1 MEKQRKILILIDGNA
16 LIHRSYHGLPPLT
29 TKSGELV
36 NAVYGFALTLLSVI
50 EKFHPEYIAASFD
63 LKGPTFRHEKFADY
77 KGTRAKAPDD
87 LYSQI
92 PRVKELV
99 QAFNIP
105 IYELPGFE
113 ADDVIGTL
121 SRQAVEKDENVDVI
135 IVTGDSDAFQLIN
148 DRVKVFTMRKGV
160 KDTVLYD
167 KDAVFTK
174 YGLVPDQLK
183 DYKGLRGDA
192 SDNIPGVKGIG
203 EKGAVTLLQ
212 QYTSLEKVY
221 ESLEDIKGSL
231 KQKLEDGKES
241 AFLSKELGTIDVNA
255 PVDLDFSACVTHEFD
270 RGKIVS
276 LLKELSFFS
285 LIKRLP
291 GAADDDAQT
300 ANTRQSATSAKRKN
314 APRILKTREDAE
326 SFFDSVK
333 DENECVVVL
342 DMQAGTLFGSPLS
355 GVFLCAYRD
364 VQASSSEGTCA
375 YIVLSLETKPVIKT
389 FLEKE
394 NVKKVMYGAKEIL
407 KTLHKESL
415 DMSGISFD
423 VMIAG
428 YLLNA
433 GGQVSLENLALSELG
448 EDIASCDIE
457 QKAQVIR
464 RLKVE
469 FSKKMAEIS
478 QKQESDKT
486 IQTVFS
492 TIEMPL
498 ISVLSVM
505 EERGIRLNGSVLQ
518 KLSEELTATLKTLE
532 QEIYDFAGQTF
543 NINSPK
549 QLAKVLFE
557 DLHIPTLGVKKLK
570 TGFSTASPELVKLRD
585 EYVIVQKIE
594 NYRELFKLK
603 TTYLDTLPR
612 MVDPNSRIHTV
623 YHQEIAATGR
633 LSSKD
638 PNLQNIPARNT
649 SRSDVG
655 GPAPH
660 NYGTYIR
667 GAFEAE
673 KGFVLVGADYSQIEL
688 RVAAHL
694 SDDAVMIEAF
704 RNKEDIHRTTAA
716 LIGQVKPEEVTDEMR
731 RQAKV
736 LNFGVM
742 YGMGSFGLSAAAGVN
757 QQEASQFI
765 KGYFEKFSGMAKYLE
780 GMKSFAREHGYVE
793 TELGRRRYIPEINS
807 ANQQVARG
815 AERMAINMPI
825 QGLEADIVKLA
836 MIAADKLITEQFFD
850 TARMLLQVHDELIFE
865 VKEEIAETFSKAI
878 KTSMESVYT
887 LKAPLVAD
895 VYTGKNWGEI

>member
-36 NAVYGFALTLLSVI
+36 NAVYGFALTLLGVI

-63 LKGPTFRHEKFADY
+63 LKGPTFRHVKFPEY

-105 IYELPGFE
+105 IYELDGFE
-113 ADDVIGTL
+113 ADDIIGTL
-121 SRQAVEKDENVDVI
+121 ARQAIEKDADVDVI

-167 KDAVFTK
+167 KDAVFAK

-203 EKGAVTLLQ
+203 EKGAVNLLQ
-212 QYTSLEKVY
+212 QYVSLETVY
-221 ESLEDIKGSL
+221 ESLDEINSSL
-231 KQKLEDGKES
+231 KQKLEDSKDL
-241 AFLSKELGTIDVNA
+241 AFLSKELGTIDVHA

-270 RGKIVS
+270 REKIAT
-276 LLKELSFFS
+276 LLKDLSFFS

-291 GAADDDAQT
+291 GASEQEQT
-300 ANTRQSATSAKRKN
+300 ADSKQSPIDNKQKRN
-314 APRILKTREDAE
+314 CRILKTAQETKTFLKICETIGEATI
-326 SFFDSVK
+326 
-333 DENECVVVL
+333 VL
-342 DMQAGTLFGSPLS
+342 DIQSGTLFGSALQGVCVLS
-355 GVFLCAYRD
+355 GD
-364 VQASSSEGTCA
+364 TCA
-375 YIVLSLETKPVIKT
+375 SIVFSLETKPQLKL
-389 FLEKE
+389 FLENPRIRKC
-394 NVKKVMYGAKEIL
+394 VYGAKEII
-407 KTLHKESL
+407 KILHKE
-415 DMSGISFD
+415 GIDVSSIDFD

-433 GGQVSLENLALSELG
+433 GGNVSLDNLALSELG
-448 EDIASCDIE
+448 EDIVSSDSVHKVYVI
-457 QKAQVIR
+457 QK
-464 RLKVE
+464 LKSI
-469 FSKKMAEIS
+469 FITKLSEIS
-478 QKQESDKT
+478 QTQESGKT
-486 IQTVFS
+486 LETVFYD
-492 TIEMPL
+492 IEMPL
-498 ISVLSVM
+498 ISVLASM

-518 KLSEELTATLKTLE
+518 KLSQELTATLKTLE
-532 QEIYDFAGQTF
+532 QEIYGFAVQEF

-557 DLHIPTLGVKKLK
+557 DLQISTVGVKKLK
-570 TGFSTASPELVKLRD
+570 TGFSTASAELAKLRD

-594 NYRELFKLK
+594 SYRELFKLK
-603 TTYLDTLPR
+603 TTYLDALPR
-612 MVDPNSRIHTV
+612 LVDMNSRIHTV

-633 LSSKD
+633 LSSKE
-638 PNLQNIPARNT
+638 PNLQNIPARN
-649 SRSDVG
+649 
-655 GPAPH
+655 H
-660 NYGTYIR
+660 WGTYIR

-673 KGFVLVGADYSQIEL
+673 TGYVLVGADYSQIEL

-694 SDDAVMIEAF
+694 ADDAVMIEAF

-716 LIGQVKPEEVTDEMR
+716 LIAQVNPEEVTDEMR

-736 LNFGVM
+736 LNFGIM
-742 YGMGSFGLSAAAGVN
+742 YGMGTFGLSVAAGVN
-757 QQEASQFI
+757 QEEASKFI
-765 KGYFEKFSGMAKYLE
+765 KGYFEKFSGMAKYLD
-780 GMKSFAREHGYVE
+780 GMKIFAREHGYVE
-793 TELGRRRYIPEINS
+793 TEIGRRRYTPEINS
-807 ANQQVARG
+807 TNQQVARG

-836 MIAADKLITEQFFD
+836 MLSADKLIKERFTD

-865 VKEEIAETFSKAI
+865 VKEDIAEVFSAAI
-878 KTSMESVYT
+878 KETMESVYT
-887 LKAPLVAD
+887 LKAPLVVD

>member
-1 MEKQRKILILIDGNA
+1 MEKQPKILILIDGNA

-36 NAVYGFALTLLSVI
+36 NAVYGFALTLLGVI

-105 IYELPGFE
+105 IYELAGFE
-113 ADDVIGTL
+113 ADDIIGTL
-121 SRQAVEKDENVDVI
+121 ARQAVEKDEDVEVI
-135 IVTGDSDAFQLIN
+135 IVTGDSDAFQLIT

-167 KDAVFTK
+167 KDAVFAK
-174 YGLVPDQLK
+174 YGLTPDQLK
-183 DYKGLRGDA
+183 DYKGLRGDT

-203 EKGAVTLLQ
+203 EKGAVNLLQ
-212 QYTSLEKVY
+212 EYHSLEKVY
-221 ESLEDIKGSL
+221 ASIEEIKGSL

-241 AFLSKELGTIDVNA
+241 AFLSKELGTIDVHA
-255 PVDLDFSACVTHEFD
+255 PVELDFSACVTHEFD
-270 RGKIVS
+270 REKIAN

-291 GAADDDAQT
+291 GASTINSQQLTDNSEQKT
-300 ANTRQSATSAKRKN
+300 QNKKHKN
-314 APRILKTREDAE
+314 AHRFLKTAQETEVFLKSCEAAGE
-326 SFFDSVK
+326 ATI
-333 DENECVVVL
+333 VL
-342 DMQAGTLFGSPLS
+342 DIQSGTLFGSALQGVCVLS
-355 GVFLCAYRD
+355 GDACATIVF
-364 VQASSSEGTCA
+364 SP
-375 YIVLSLETKPVIKT
+375 ETVEQLKA
-389 FLEKE
+389 FLENTYIRKC
-394 NVKKVMYGAKEIL
+394 VYGAKDII
-407 KTLHKESL
+407 KTLHKE
-415 DMSGISFD
+415 GIDAKGIGFD

-433 GGQVSLENLALSELG
+433 GGNVSLENLALSELG
-448 EDIASCDIE
+448 EDIASGDVAHTAYAIRQLYDI
-457 QKAQVIR
+457 
-464 RLKVE
+464 
-469 FSKKMAEIS
+469 FSRKLSEIS
-478 QKQESDKT
+478 QTQQPGKT
-486 IQTVFS
+486 LETVFHD
-492 TIEMPL
+492 IEMPL
-498 ISVLSVM
+498 IAVLAAM

-518 KLSEELTATLKTLE
+518 KLSQELTATLKTLE
-532 QEIYDFAGQTF
+532 QDIYGFAGQEF

-557 DLHIPTLGVKKLK
+557 DLQIPTAGVKKLK
-570 TGFSTASPELVKLRD
+570 TGFSTASPELAKLRD

-594 NYRELFKLK
+594 SYRELFKLK

-612 MVDPNSRIHTV
+612 LVDTHSRVHTD

-638 PNLQNIPARNT
+638 PNLQNIPARN
-649 SRSDVG
+649 
-655 GPAPH
+655 H
-660 NYGTYIR
+660 WGTAVR

-673 KGFVLVGADYSQIEL
+673 TGCVLVGVDYSQIEL

-694 SDDAVMIEAF
+694 ADDAVMIEAF
-704 RNKEDIHRTTAA
+704 QNKEDIHRTTAA
-716 LIGQVKPEEVTDEMR
+716 LIAQVKPEEVTDEMR

-736 LNFGVM
+736 LNFGIM
-742 YGMGSFGLSAAAGVN
+742 YGMGTFGLSVAAGVN
-757 QQEASQFI
+757 QEEASKFI
-765 KGYFEKFSGMAKYLE
+765 KGYFEKFSGMATYLE
-780 GMKSFAREHGYVE
+780 GMKTFAREHGYVE
-793 TELGRRRYIPEINS
+793 TEIGRRRYTPEINS
-807 ANQQVARG
+807 TNQQVARG

-836 MIAADKLITEQFFD
+836 MLAADKLITERFAGD
-850 TARMLLQVHDELIFE
+850 AHMLLQVHDELIFE
-865 VKEEIAETFSKAI
+865 VKEDIAEAFSATI
-878 KTSMESVYT
+878 KETMESVYI
-887 LKAPLVAD
+887 LKAPLVVD

>member
-1 MEKQRKILILIDGNA
+1 MENKRKILILIDGNA

-63 LKGPTFRHEKFADY
+63 LKGPTFRHKKFAEY

-87 LYSQI
+87 LYAQI

-105 IYELPGFE
+105 IYELAGFE

-121 SRQAVEKDENVDVI
+121 SRQAIEKDEDVDVI

-167 KDAVFTK
+167 TDAVFAK
-174 YGLVPDQLK
+174 YGLIPDQLK
-183 DYKGLRGDA
+183 DYKGLRGDT

-203 EKGAVTLLQ
+203 EKGAVNLLQ
-212 QYTSLEKVY
+212 QYASLEKVY
-221 ESLEDIKGSL
+221 ESLGEIKGSL
-231 KQKLEDGKES
+231 KQKLEEGKES
-241 AFLSKELGTIDVNA
+241 AFLSKDLGTIDVNA
-255 PVDLDFSACVTHEFD
+255 PVELDFSACVTHEFD
-270 RGKIVS
+270 RETIAN

-291 GAADDDAQT
+291 GGGPSFAEVSSGKKELK
-300 ANTRQSATSAKRKN
+300 SAGKN
-314 APRILKTREDAE
+314 MSVILKKTGEVE
-326 SFFDSVK
+326 VFLK
-333 DENECVVVL
+333 ECEAIGEVAVML
-342 DMQAGTLFGSPLS
+342 DMQTGTLFGSALQGVTIQNTSIALS
-355 GVFLCAYRD
+355 P
-364 VQASSSEGTCA
+364 
-375 YIVLSLETKPVIKT
+375 ETKPFLKT
-389 FLEKE
+389 FFE
-394 NVKKVMYGAKEIL
+394 NAGVKKIVYGAKELI
-407 KTLHKESL
+407 KTLHKE
-415 DMSGISFD
+415 GIDCAGIDFD

-433 GGQVSLENLALSELG
+433 GGNVALENLALSELG
-448 EDIASCDIE
+448 EDISSYDDTQKVAVIE
-457 QKAQVIR
+457 
-464 RLKVE
+464 RLKKI
-469 FSKKMAEIS
+469 FTKTLASIS
-478 QKQESDKT
+478 EKQQQGAT
-486 IQTVFS
+486 IE
-492 TIEMPL
+492 TIFYMLEMPL
-498 ISVLSVM
+498 IGVLVKM
-505 EERGIRLNGSVLQ
+505 EECGIRLNGSVLQ
-518 KLSEELTATLKTLE
+518 ELSQELAKTLKTIE
-532 QEIYDFAGQTF
+532 AEIYDFAGQTF

-557 DLHIPTLGVKKLK
+557 DLHIPTIGVKKLK

-585 EYVIVQKIE
+585 EYAIVQKIE
-594 NYRELFKLK
+594 SYRELFKLK

-612 MVDPNSRIHTV
+612 LVDVHSRVHTV

-638 PNLQNIPARNT
+638 PNLQNIPARNHWGEKV
-649 SRSDVG
+649 RS
-655 GPAPH
+655 
-660 NYGTYIR
+660 
-667 GAFEAE
+667 AFEAE

-694 SDDAVMIEAF
+694 SNDTVMIEAF
-704 RNKEDIHRTTAA
+704 RNKEDIHRTTAS
-716 LIGQVKPEEVTDEMR
+716 LIHQIKPEEVTDDMR

-736 LNFGVM
+736 LNFGIM
-742 YGMGSFGLSAAAGVN
+742 YGMGTFGLSVAAGVS

-765 KGYFEKFSGMAKYLE
+765 KGYFEKFSGMATYLE
-780 GMKSFAREHGYVE
+780 GMKQFAREHGYVE
-793 TELGRRRYIPEINS
+793 TELGRRRYTPEINS
-807 ANQQVARG
+807 TNQQVARG

-836 MIAADKLITEQFFD
+836 MLAADKLIAEHFFD

-865 VKEEIAETFSKAI
+865 VKEESAEAFSTAI

-887 LKAPLVAD
+887 LKAPLVVD

>member
-36 NAVYGFALTLLSVI
+36 NAVYGFAMTLLSVI

-63 LKGPTFRHEKFADY
+63 LSGPTFRHEKFAEY

-99 QAFNIP
+99 KAFNIP
-105 IYELPGFE
+105 IYELSGFE

-121 SRQAVEKDENVDVI
+121 SRQAVEKDEDVDVI

-167 KDAVFTK
+167 KDAVFAK
-174 YGLVPDQLK
+174 YGLVPEQLK
-183 DYKGLRGDA
+183 DFKGLRGDT

-203 EKGAVTLLQ
+203 EKGAVNLLQ
-212 QYTSLEKVY
+212 QYASLEGVY
-221 ESLEDIKGSL
+221 EHVADIKGAL
-231 KQKLEDGKES
+231 KQKLEEHKES
-241 AFLSKELGTIDVNA
+241 AFLSKELGTIDVHA

-270 RGKIVS
+270 RETIAA

-291 GAADDDAQT
+291 GAPQDDNQ
-300 ANTRQSATSAKRKN
+300 QSANNNQQSSGNKRKN
-314 APRILKTREDAE
+314 AYRILKTSAE
-326 SFFDSVK
+326 AETFLEALPNDQ
-333 DENECVVVL
+333 DCVVLL
-342 DMQAGTLFGSPLS
+342 DMQAGTLFGSAIQGICVLAKDA
-355 GVFLCAYRD
+355 CAFI
-364 VQASSSEGTCA
+364 SF
-375 YIVLSLETKPVIKT
+375 SLETRLPLKA
-389 FLEKE
+389 FLENASVRKC
-394 NVKKVMYGAKEIL
+394 VYGAKEII
-407 KTLHKESL
+407 KICHKE
-415 DMSGISFD
+415 GIDIVGVDFD

-433 GGQVSLENLALSELG
+433 GGKVGLEELALSELG
-448 EDIASCDIE
+448 EDLSACDIA
-457 QKAQVIR
+457 QRAQVIR
-464 RLKVE
+464 KLKEE
-469 FSKKMAEIS
+469 FATKMKDIS
-478 QKQESDKT
+478 QKQETEKT
-486 IQTVFS
+486 LESVFRD
-492 TIEMPL
+492 IEMPL
-498 ISVLSVM
+498 ITVLAAM
-505 EERGIRLNGSVLQ
+505 EEQGIRLNGSVLQ
-518 KLSEELTATLKTLE
+518 KLSQELSATLKTLE
-532 QEIYDFAGQTF
+532 QEIYDLAGQTF

-557 DLHIPTLGVKKLK
+557 DLQISTVGVKKGK
-570 TGFSTASPELVKLRD
+570 TGFSTASAELVKLRD
-585 EYVIVQKIE
+585 EYEIVQKIE

-612 MVDPNSRIHTV
+612 LVDTNSRIHTV

-638 PNLQNIPARNT
+638 PNLQNIPARNQW
-649 SRSDVG
+649 
-655 GPAPH
+655 
-660 NYGTYIR
+660 GTYIR

-694 SDDAVMIEAF
+694 ADDKVMIEAF
-704 RNKEDIHRTTAA
+704 RKKEDIHRTTAS
-716 LIGQVKPEEVTDEMR
+716 LIHQIKPEEVTDDMR

-736 LNFGVM
+736 LNFGIM
-742 YGMGSFGLSAAAGVN
+742 YGMGTFGLSQAAGVD
-757 QQEASQFI
+757 QQEASKFI

-780 GMKSFAREHGYVE
+780 GMKSFAREHGFVE

-807 ANQQVARG
+807 TNQQVARG

-836 MIAADKLITEQFFD
+836 MIAADKLIAERFPD

-865 VKEEIAETFSKAI
+865 VKEEIADTFSQAVKE
-878 KTSMESVYT
+878 TMETIYE
-887 LKAPLVAD
+887 LKAPLVVD
-895 VYTGKNWGEI
+895 VFTGKNWGEI